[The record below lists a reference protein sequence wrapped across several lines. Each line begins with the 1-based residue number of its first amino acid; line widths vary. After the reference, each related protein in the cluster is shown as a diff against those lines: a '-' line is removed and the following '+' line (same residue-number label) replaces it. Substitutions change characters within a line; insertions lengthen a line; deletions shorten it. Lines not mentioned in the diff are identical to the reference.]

1 MHASY
6 RDGSCYSRSV
16 SVAHAVS
23 IHRVPVLQVDHSIIM
38 YLVNP
43 RGEFVDYYGQNRTAE
58 EMVGGIAS
66 HMIAYSRS
74 QGMSSHITFLSW
86 VVSVARRVIRRLLTR
101 KNIAR

>member
-1 MHASY
+1 MT
-6 RDGSCYSRSV
+6 
-16 SVAHAVS
+16 HAVS

-74 QGMSSHITFLSW
+74 Q
-86 VVSVARRVIRRLLTR
+86 
-101 KNIAR
+101 